1 MEHSRADIMVVA
13 DQEQLAKVLVVEVVV
28 VVDMVSEVVEVIV
41 EVVVNKVVEE
51 VVLTQVCRWR
61 RRG

>member
-13 DQEQLAKVLVVEVVV
+13 DQEQLAKVVEVVVLEEVVMLVEIVVEVVDIV
-28 VVDMVSEVVEVIV
+28 VVT
-41 EVVVNKVVEE
+41 
-51 VVLTQVCRWR
+51 LACRWR